1 MQEDDRMKKAKL
13 TENQQLAIQKDNLSR
28 MIISRTAQL
37 QSYDKGLSP
46 TILQRFLFETIP
58 KDKTE
63 YLEDKALMKK
73 VVTSIRRNFGYPL
86 LCTRGDGNLG
96 EFRYY
101 VADEKGLEV
110 YNDMMVKIENGVHN
124 EKKAMNKRFSQH
136 KQLKCQKE

>member
-1 MQEDDRMKKAKL
+1 MKKAKL
-13 TENQQLAIQKDNLSR
+13 TEKQQLAIQKDNISR

-37 QSYDKGLSP
+37 QSYEKGLSP
-46 TILQRFLFETIP
+46 IILQRFLFGTIP

-63 YLEDKALMKK
+63 YFNDEALMKK
-73 VVTSIRRNFGYPL
+73 VVTNIRRNFGYPL

-110 YNDMMVKIENGVHN
+110 YNVMMVQIENGVHN
-124 EKKAMNKRFSQH
+124 EKKEMNKRFKQH
-136 KQLKCQKE
+136 KRLK